1 VVEDRTRASEAKC
14 PFPGGK
20 RVGSWGKEKESKKKK
35 ATYPAQWVGL
45 KAMIRVLGV
54 GRKAKAKAKAKK
66 QVIVKERS
74 PSSEVDELKG
84 RNTIS

>member
-1 VVEDRTRASEAKC
+1 MQFR
-14 PFPGGK
+14 GK

-35 ATYPAQWVGL
+35 ATHPAQWVGL

-54 GRKAKAKAKAKK
+54 GRKAKAKK